1 MTNAVRNA
9 AEALDVI
16 DTENKR
22 LWASGRRVTDAE
34 ARALYEREQQALEQ
48 FHRALGRAAVDR
60 LVESP

>member
-22 LWASGRRVTDAE
+22 LWASGWRVTDAE

-48 FHRALGRAAVDR
+48 FHRALERAAVDR